1 MTRRKRKRKE
11 AQLNRAG
18 GLQPDVVEGMRA
30 AGRLAGALLDLLER
44 EIAVGMSTA
53 DLDRLVDEA
62 TTAAGATSAP
72 MGYRGFP
79 AHCCTSINN
88 VVCHGIPDPRRLL
101 RDGDIV
107 NVDVTPILRGYHGDA
122 SRTFLI
128 GDVAAPARQL
138 VADTYTALWR
148 GIAAVRP
155 GGTIGDIGHA
165 IQSFVEPRGYSIV
178 REFCGHGI
186 GRIFHTAPTVMH
198 TGKPGTGERLAP
210 GLTFTIE
217 PMINLGDWRCRILDD
232 GWTAVTA
239 DGSLSAQFEHTVL
252 VTETGVEVLTL
263 GAREPLRLSRPEPAP
278 ARDLAFGVVG

>member
-1 MTRRKRKRKE
+1 MLSRE
-11 AQLNRAG
+11 G

-30 AGRLAGALLDLLER
+30 AGRLAGALLDQLER

-62 TTAAGATSAP
+62 TTAAGAISAP

-138 VADTYTALWR
+138 VADTTPR
-148 GIAAVRP
+148 CGAASPPCARAVPSVTSATPFRASSSRA
-155 GGTIGDIGHA
+155 GTRSCA
-165 IQSFVEPRGYSIV
+165 SFV
-178 REFCGHGI
+178 
-186 GRIFHTAPTVMH
+186 ATVSAASSTLH
-198 TGKPGTGERLAP
+198 RPSCTPASRARAS
-210 GLTFTIE
+210 
-217 PMINLGDWRCRILDD
+217 DWRR
-232 GWTAVTA
+232 G
-239 DGSLSAQFEHTVL
+239 
-252 VTETGVEVLTL
+252 
-263 GAREPLRLSRPEPAP
+263 
-278 ARDLAFGVVG
+278 